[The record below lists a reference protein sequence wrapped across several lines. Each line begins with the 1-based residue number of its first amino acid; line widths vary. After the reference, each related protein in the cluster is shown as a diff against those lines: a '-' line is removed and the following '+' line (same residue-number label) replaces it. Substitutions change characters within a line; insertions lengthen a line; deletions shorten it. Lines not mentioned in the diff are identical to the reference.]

1 VKSLLNL
8 DPVTRARILKGDWE
22 ARSSRGVL
30 RREWF
35 EIIECA
41 PAELSVV
48 RYWDTAFQ
56 KKRTSDFTVGVK
68 YGLARN
74 GIGYI
79 LHVARAQATPHEVET
94 FIANIAGQDSRNIPI
109 VLQQEPGSGSA
120 LWIDSMRRGV
130 LRGYPIKADP
140 VRGSKFE
147 RSQPFRAAAEAS
159 NIKILRGAWNEA
171 FLNECE
177 QFSPDEREY
186 EHDDQVDAACGAFSF
201 LAAYPRE
208 FSYTPVRS
216 DGLRKVSREEQDK
229 IDDAKSGHKGL
240 GHLIKS
246 RRWGP
251 GGY

>member
-1 VKSLLNL
+1 
-8 DPVTRARILKGDWE
+8 
-22 ARSSRGVL
+22 
-30 RREWF
+30 
-35 EIIECA
+35 
-41 PAELSVV
+41 
-48 RYWDTAFQ
+48 
-56 KKRTSDFTVGVK
+56 
-68 YGLARN
+68 
-74 GIGYI
+74 
-79 LHVARAQATPHEVET
+79 
-94 FIANIAGQDSRNIPI
+94 
-109 VLQQEPGSGSA
+109 
-120 LWIDSMRRGV
+120 MRHGV

-201 LAAYPRE
+201 LAAYPPE

-229 IDDAKSGHKGL
+229 IDDARGGYRGL
-240 GHLIKS
+240 GGMSKS

-251 GGY
+251 GGW

>member
-1 VKSLLNL
+1 MS
-8 DPVTRARILKGDWE
+8 G
-22 ARSSRGVL
+22 
-30 RREWF
+30 F

-68 YGLARN
+68 YGIARN

-79 LHVARAQATPHEVET
+79 LHVAQAQATPHEVET
-94 FIANIAGQDSRNIPI
+94 FIANTAGQDSRSIPI

-130 LRGYPIKADP
+130 LRGNPIKADP

-159 NIKILRGAWNEA
+159 NIKILRGPWNEA

-186 EHDDQVDAACGAFSF
+186 EHDDQVDAVCGAFSY
-201 LAAYPRE
+201 LAANRYE

-216 DGLRKVSREEQDK
+216 GQPRSLSRKEQDA
-229 IDDAKSGHKGL
+229 IDDARGGYSGLDG
-240 GHLIKS
+240 LIKS

>member
-1 VKSLLNL
+1 M
-8 DPVTRARILKGDWE
+8 
-22 ARSSRGVL
+22 L
-30 RREWF
+30 RWEWF

-56 KKRTSDFTVGVK
+56 KKRTSDFTVVVK
-68 YGLARN
+68 YGLAHN

-94 FIANIAGQDSRNIPI
+94 FVANTAGQDSRSIPV

-147 RSQPFRAAAEAS
+147 RSQPFRAAAKAS
-159 NIKILRGAWNEA
+159 NIKILRGPWNEA

-186 EHDDQVDAACGAFSF
+186 EHEHDDQVDAVCGAFSY
-201 LAAYPRE
+201 LAANRYE